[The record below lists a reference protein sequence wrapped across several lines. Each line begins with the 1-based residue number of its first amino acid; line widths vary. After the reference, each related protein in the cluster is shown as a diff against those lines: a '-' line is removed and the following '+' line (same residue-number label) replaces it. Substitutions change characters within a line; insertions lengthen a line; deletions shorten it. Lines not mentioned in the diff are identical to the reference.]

1 MTEQAKNA
9 RREYKRQ
16 WNKANADKVK
26 AAQDRYW
33 MKKAQE
39 AAQEKQQPQHGNE
52 VITVGN

>member
-39 AAQEKQQPQHGNE
+39 AAQEKQQPQNRA
-52 VITVGN
+52 